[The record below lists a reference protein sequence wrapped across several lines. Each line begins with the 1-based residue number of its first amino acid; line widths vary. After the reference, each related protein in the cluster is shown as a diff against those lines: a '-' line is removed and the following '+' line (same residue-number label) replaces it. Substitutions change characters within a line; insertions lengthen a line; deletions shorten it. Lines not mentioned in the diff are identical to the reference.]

1 MWAKILKGFSN
12 FNPTLAFYKFIAV
25 VLAIIVGVTVAYREG
40 KRDCQQSALETEV
53 ETLTETV
60 RTERETVIRELRTRE
75 SNILNRLS
83 ETQTDTIEYNN
94 TIKQLRAIQGD
105 LYEAIRARTGNAA
118 CAPSVQ
124 ELRALDGLAERTKPR
139 P

>member
-12 FNPTLAFYKFIAV
+12 FNPTLTFYKFLAV
-25 VLAIIVGVTVAYREG
+25 VLGLVIAITVAYREG
-40 KRDCQQSALETEV
+40 KHDCQQSALEAEV

-75 SNILNRLS
+75 NNILTRLS

-94 TIKQLRAIQGD
+94 AIRQLREIQGD
-105 LYEAIRARTGNAA
+105 LYEATRARIGNAA